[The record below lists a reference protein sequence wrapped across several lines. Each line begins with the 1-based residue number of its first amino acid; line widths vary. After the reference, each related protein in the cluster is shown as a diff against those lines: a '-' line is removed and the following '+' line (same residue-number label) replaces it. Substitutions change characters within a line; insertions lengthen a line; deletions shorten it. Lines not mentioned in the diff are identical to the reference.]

1 LELTSFP
8 NRLDESVFN
17 AVVDI
22 NKRPRACPIQDLAV
36 VPALAMRAPS
46 LTASDEILSLKRRVA
61 SANESLSDILETV
74 RYVLGV
80 GRAESLDPRQGV
92 LS

>member
-1 LELTSFP
+1 
-8 NRLDESVFN
+8 
-17 AVVDI
+17 
-22 NKRPRACPIQDLAV
+22 
-36 VPALAMRAPS
+36 
-46 LTASDEILSLKRRVA
+46 
-61 SANESLSDILETV
+61 LSDILETV